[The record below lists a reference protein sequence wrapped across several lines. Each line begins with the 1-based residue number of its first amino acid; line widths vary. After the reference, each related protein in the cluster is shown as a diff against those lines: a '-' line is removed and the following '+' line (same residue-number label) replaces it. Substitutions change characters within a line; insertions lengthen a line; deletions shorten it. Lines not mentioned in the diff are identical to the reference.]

1 MDRNNNKKNLSKSPL
16 RSGWYCG
23 LLAALLA
30 LAGCVTETPKP
41 RMQAATGPS
50 IWAEPQ
56 VYNCGPGVNFT
67 VAFELNQA
75 WLMLPG
81 RNVKLLP
88 EQSPAG
94 VQYKGEGVIFWAQ
107 DGEAM
112 LVTPTERH
120 VDCRIDPRATVWA
133 TAKQRGVDYRGIG
146 NEPGWY
152 VEIYDN
158 ERIVI
163 VTDYGTKWHELG
175 ASPAEVNAAQGLTRY
190 RNRYETQEVV
200 IEIQK
205 KACNDTMSDEQF
217 ETAVRAQIGART
229 YYGCGRFL

>member
-1 MDRNNNKKNLSKSPL
+1 MDIKNNKKGSLNPVRK
-16 RSGWYCG
+16 GWRYG
-23 LLAALLA
+23 LLAAVVA

-41 RMQAATGPS
+41 QFQAATGPS

-56 VYNCGPGVNFT
+56 VYECGKDVSFT
-67 VAFELNQA
+67 IAFELNQA

-94 VQYKGEGVIFWAQ
+94 LQYKGEGVIFWAQ
-107 DGEAM
+107 EGEAM

-133 TAKQRGVDYRGIG
+133 TAKLRGVDYRGIG

-158 ERIVI
+158 ERIVL

-175 ASPAEVNAAQGLTRY
+175 GSPAEVNAAQGLTRY
-190 RNRYETQEVV
+190 RTRYETQEVV